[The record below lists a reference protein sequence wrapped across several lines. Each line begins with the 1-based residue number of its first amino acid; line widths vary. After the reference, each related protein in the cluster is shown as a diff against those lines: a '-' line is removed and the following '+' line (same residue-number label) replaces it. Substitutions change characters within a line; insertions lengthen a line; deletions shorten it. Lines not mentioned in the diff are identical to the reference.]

1 MCTGASRIPPAR
13 AEHWD
18 VLFDKVLHR
27 HHPLLGVKRLV
38 WCTWMVESADRL
50 LRILESFGPRERD
63 VSLGDLAERVGLPK
77 SSVHRLLT
85 TLIAHR
91 FVDRDPATRR
101 YTLGIRLFELGSA
114 AIHERGLHG
123 AAQPQLEELSRSTGE
138 TCHLAVLSGIE
149 AVYVYKVDGPA
160 NISMSSRVGGRAPC
174 HATSIGKVL
183 TAWGP
188 AELLAEVRAHPM
200 PACTSHTITSVER
213 FDSELAVVRS
223 QGYALDLEE
232 YSDGLHCVAA
242 PVRDQ
247 SGRVAAALG
256 IAGPRRRLE
265 GVRLREVIP
274 IVVEAAQRLSRNLG
288 FVEGHDLAAAG

>member
-1 MCTGASRIPPAR
+1 
-13 AEHWD
+13 
-18 VLFDKVLHR
+18 
-27 HHPLLGVKRLV
+27 
-38 WCTWMVESADRL
+38 MVESADRL

-63 VSLGDLAERVGLPK
+63 VSLGELADRVGLPK

-123 AAQPQLEELSRSTGE
+123 AAQPQLEELSRLTGE

-183 TAWGP
+183 VAW
-188 AELLAEVRAHPM
+188 ASDDVLAEVRTQPM
-200 PACTSHTITSVER
+200 RACTAQTITTVRR
-213 FDSELAVVRS
+213 FDAELARVRL

-232 YSDGLHCVAA
+232 FSEGLHCVSA

-247 SGRVAAALG
+247 TGRVAAALG
-256 IAGPRRRLE
+256 VAGPRTRLQGE
-265 GVRLREVIP
+265 RLAQLIPVVVR
-274 IVVEAAQRLSRNLG
+274 AAQVLSRNLG
-288 FVEGHDLAAAG
+288 FVEEHNLVAAV